1 MAAKLT
7 GSSLERARHCPA
19 SHALSAV
26 RQDSAAAARGRGVHG
41 YLELIASGADPSDA
55 LAGLA
60 DEARSVCEKI
70 DPAQVPRGEP
80 EVAFAYH
87 VRKGTARRTAAKSRA
102 YDGDDLAEVHGTVD
116 LVLRDDTG
124 RLVVIDWKTTRHTFD
139 VEAARIQLEF
149 YALCAAREAGEERAG
164 CAIAV
169 ITDDGAVAWHRWALD
184 EEDLARVAALV
195 RRVWQGVQDARA
207 ARAQHERT
215 SAAPWVPDTARGTW
229 CTYCPAQIYCPA
241 FRAVLS
247 LAAGDVPAEVSEAI
261 AAEAFVRA
269 QVLATAAREMRAA
282 VGLYH
287 DTHGPLGLG
296 DGRFVGRDG
305 RGSLRVL
312 GSRKAA

>member
-41 YLELIASGADPSDA
+41 YLELVASGADPGEA
-55 LAGLA
+55 LAGVA
-60 DEARSVCEKI
+60 DEARAVCEKI
-70 DPAQVPRGEP
+70 DPAQVPHGEA

-87 VRKGTARRTAAKSRA
+87 VRKGTARRTGAKGRA
-102 YDGDDLAEVHGTVD
+102 YGDEPGEVPGTVD
-116 LVLRDDTG
+116 LVMRDDTG
-124 RLVVIDWKTTRHTFD
+124 RVVVVDWKTTRHTFD
-139 VEAARIQLEF
+139 HQAARLQLEF
-149 YALCAAREAGEERAG
+149 YALCAAREAGDDRAG

-169 ITDDGAVAWHRWALD
+169 ITDDGAIAWDRWALD

-195 RRVWQGVQDARA
+195 RRVWEWVQQARA
-207 ARAQHERT
+207 ARAEHERT
-215 SAAPWVPDTARGTW
+215 SAAPWVPDVSRGAW

-241 FRAVLS
+241 FRAILS
-247 LAAGDVPAEVSEAI
+247 LAAPELLDEVSEA
-261 AAEAFVRA
+261 AAAAAFERA
-269 QVLATAAREMRAA
+269 QAFGVAEREIRGAVAA
-282 VGLYH
+282 YH
-287 DTHGPLGLG
+287 DAHGPITLP

-312 GSRKAA
+312 GRRAA